1 MNKVNT
7 WICTVLF
14 MTAVACSER
23 SNMTSI
29 YDISVQPIQG
39 ESILL
44 NKYRGK
50 TLLIVNTASRCGF
63 TGQYE
68 GLQTLYEKYQNQG
81 FVVLAFPSN
90 NFMGQEPGSNE
101 SIATFCETRF
111 QITFPLFA
119 KIDVKG
125 KNKHPLYT
133 WLTSKENH
141 PTYGGGVSWNF
152 NKFLISPE
160 GELINRFGS
169 RIAPNQKQ
177 LIAAI
182 EKALPNQ
189 IFEQEENVIGH

>member
-1 MNKVNT
+1 MNKVNN
-7 WICTVLF
+7 WICTVLI
-14 MTAVACSER
+14 MTTVACSER
-23 SNMTSI
+23 SNMTSL

-39 ESILL
+39 ESISL
-44 NKYRGK
+44 NEYRGK

-68 GLQTLYEKYQNQG
+68 GLQTLYETYQDQG
-81 FVVLAFPSN
+81 LVVLAFPSN

-125 KNKHPLYT
+125 KNQHPLYA

-141 PTYGGGVSWNF
+141 PSFGGGVSWNF
-152 NKFLISPE
+152 NKFLISPK

-169 RIAPNQKQ
+169 RTAPNQKQ

-182 EKALPNQ
+182 EQALPNQ
-189 IFEQEENVIGH
+189 ISE

>member
-1 MNKVNT
+1 
-7 WICTVLF
+7 
-14 MTAVACSER
+14 MTTVACSER
-23 SNMTSI
+23 SSMTSL

-39 ESILL
+39 ESISL
-44 NKYRGK
+44 NEYRGK

-68 GLQTLYEKYQNQG
+68 GLQTLYETYQDQG
-81 FVVLAFPSN
+81 LVVLAFPSN

-125 KNKHPLYT
+125 KNQHPLYA

-141 PTYGGGVSWNF
+141 PSFGGGVSWNF

-182 EKALPNQ
+182 EQALPNQ
-189 IFEQEENVIGH
+189 IFE

>member
-1 MNKVNT
+1 MNENKISLHEYTVEDINGDTYDLSQLKGKKVM
-7 WICTVLF
+7 V
-14 MTAVACSER
+14 
-23 SNMTSI
+23 
-29 YDISVQPIQG
+29 
-39 ESILL
+39 
-44 NKYRGK
+44 
-50 TLLIVNTASRCGF
+50 VNTASKCGLTPQYEALEALYKTYQSRGF
-63 TGQYE
+63 TI
-68 GLQTLYEKYQNQG
+68 
-81 FVVLAFPSN
+81 VAFPSN

-125 KNKHPLYT
+125 KNQHPLYA

-141 PTYGGGVSWNF
+141 PSFGGGVSWNF

-182 EKALPNQ
+182 EQALPNQ
-189 IFEQEENVIGH
+189 IFE